1 MSANTI
7 KTNTLLAEQ
16 IADALLRIQAVT
28 LRPNQPFTWASGMK
42 SPIYCDNRL
51 TISYPEIREL
61 IAEGFIALIRDNF
74 PDVEVIAGAA
84 TGGIP
89 HAAWVAQKLNLP
101 MVYVRDKA
109 KGHGKENLI
118 EGVIRPGQKTVVIED
133 LISTGGSSLKVAL
146 AVNEAGAHTQG
157 VLGIFSYQF
166 EKAKEA
172 FEGAGIPFET
182 LSNYTTLV
190 DVALRQGSIQQQD
203 LELLKAWRLNPS
215 EYGKQA

>member
-1 MSANTI
+1 MSTQSI
-7 KTNTLLAEQ
+7 TTNPELAEQ
-16 IADALLRIQAVT
+16 IAASLLQIQAVA
-28 LRPNQPFTWASGMK
+28 LRPNQPFTWTSGLK

-51 TISYPEIREL
+51 TISYPDIRER
-61 IAEGFIALIRDNF
+61 IADGFVSLIRANF

-118 EGVIRPGQKTVVIED
+118 EGVIKPGQKTVVIED

-146 AVNEAGAHTQG
+146 AVNEAGANALG

-166 EKAKEA
+166 EKAAEA
-172 FEGAGIPFET
+172 FRGAAVPFET
-182 LSNYTTLV
+182 LTNYTTLV
-190 DVALRQGSIQQQD
+190 DVALKQGSIRQED
-203 LELLKAWRLNPS
+203 IEVLKAWRLNPS
-215 EYGKQA
+215 EYGK

>member
-1 MSANTI
+1 MSANSI
-7 KTNTLLAEQ
+7 RTNTQLSEE
-16 IADALLRIQAVT
+16 IAAALLKINAVA
-28 LRPNQPFTWASGMK
+28 LRPQQPFTWTSGLK

-51 TISYPEIREL
+51 TISYPEVREL
-61 IAEGFIALIRDNF
+61 IADGFVSLIKENY
-74 PDVEVIAGAA
+74 PDVEMIAGAA

-118 EGVIRPGQKTVVIED
+118 EGTIQPGQKTVVIED

-146 AVNEAGAHTQG
+146 AVNEAGAKAQG

-166 EKAKEA
+166 DKAKEA
-172 FEGAGIPFET
+172 FDGAGIPFET
-182 LSNYTTLV
+182 LTNYSILV
-190 DVALRQGSIQQQD
+190 DVALKQGSIQESD
-203 LELLKAWRLNPS
+203 LEALKAWRANPS
-215 EYGKQA
+215 EYGK

>member
-1 MSANTI
+1 MSANSI
-7 KTNTLLAEQ
+7 RTNPKLAEN
-16 IADALLRIQAVT
+16 IAAALLKIGAVA
-28 LRPNQPFTWASGMK
+28 LRPNQPFTWTSGLK

-51 TISYPEIREL
+51 TISYPEVREMIADGFVQL
-61 IAEGFIALIRDNF
+61 IKENYPDAEM
-74 PDVEVIAGAA
+74 IAGAA

-118 EGVIRPGQKTVVIED
+118 EGAIQPGQKTVVIED

-146 AVNEAGAHTQG
+146 AVNEAGAQSLG

-166 EKAKEA
+166 DKAKEA
-172 FEGAGIPFET
+172 FDGAGVPFET
-182 LSNYTTLV
+182 LTNYTTLV
-190 DVALRQGSIQQQD
+190 DVALKQGSIEEQD
-203 LELLKAWRLNPS
+203 LEALRAWRANPS
-215 EYGKQA
+215 EYGK

>member
-1 MSANTI
+1 MTKQPIQPNQE
-7 KTNTLLAEQ
+7 LAEQ
-16 IADALLRIQAVT
+16 IASALLKIGAVA
-28 LRPNQPFTWASGMK
+28 LRPQQPFTWTSGLK

-61 IAEGFIALIRDNF
+61 IADGFVSLIKQYY
-74 PDVEVIAGAA
+74 PDTEVIAGAA

-118 EGVIRPGQKTVVIED
+118 EGFIKPGQKTVVIED

-146 AVNEAGAHTQG
+146 AVKDAGALPLS

-166 EKAKEA
+166 DKAANAFGEA
-172 FEGAGIPFET
+172 DIPFET
-182 LSNYTTLV
+182 LTNYSILV
-190 DVALRQGSIQQQD
+190 DTALREGSIQEQD
-203 LELLKAWRLNPS
+203 IAALKAWREDPTS
-215 EYGKQA
+215 YGV

>member
-1 MSANTI
+1 MSTNTI
-7 KTNTLLAEQ
+7 RTNTLLAEQ
-16 IADALLRIQAVT
+16 IADALLRIKAVT

-61 IAEGFIALIRDNF
+61 IAEGFIALIRENF

-146 AVNEAGAHTQG
+146 AVNEAGAHAQG

-166 EKAKEA
+166 EKANEA
-172 FEGAGIPFET
+172 FGSAGIPFET
-182 LSNYTTLV
+182 LTNYTTLV
-190 DVALRQGSIQQQD
+190 DVALKQGSIQQQD
-203 LELLKAWRLNPS
+203 IELLKAWRLNPS
-215 EYGKQA
+215 EYGKQS

>member
-1 MSANTI
+1 MTTNTI
-7 KTNTLLAEQ
+7 RTNTLLAEQ

-61 IAEGFIALIRDNF
+61 IAEGFISLIRENF

-133 LISTGGSSLKVAL
+133 LISTGGSSLKVAV
-146 AVNEAGAHTQG
+146 AVNEAGAQAQG

-166 EKAKEA
+166 EKATEA
-172 FEGAGIPFET
+172 FASAGIPFET

-190 DVALRQGSIQQQD
+190 DVALKQGSIQQQD
-203 LELLKAWRLNPS
+203 LELLKSWRLNPS
-215 EYGKQA
+215 EYGK

>member
-1 MSANTI
+1 MSKQTI
-7 KTNTLLAEQ
+7 KTNPQLAGQ
-16 IADALLRIQAVT
+16 IAQSLLKIGAVA
-28 LRPNQPFTWASGMK
+28 LRPQQPFTWTSGLK

-51 TISYPEIREL
+51 TISYPDIRDA
-61 IAEGFIALIRDNF
+61 IAEGFAALIRDNF
-74 PDVEVIAGAA
+74 PDTEVIAGAA

-118 EGVIRPGQKTVVIED
+118 EGSIKPGQKTIIIED
-133 LISTGGSSLKVAL
+133 LISTGGSSIKVAL
-146 AVNEAGAHTQG
+146 AVNDAGAEALA

-166 EKAKEA
+166 EKAAAA
-172 FEGAGIPFET
+172 FESAGIPFET
-182 LSNYTTLV
+182 LTNYSILL

-203 LELLKAWRLNPS
+203 LDALRAWSINPN
-215 EYGKQA
+215 EYGS

>member
-172 FEGAGIPFET
+172 FEGAGVPFET